1 MKKVIITGGAGF
13 IGTSLVKAL
22 LDNDV
27 EKILIIDDLSTG
39 SKSNL
44 DNLLSNKKI
53 EFIESRIEDINNID
67 ELFENY
73 DFCYHL
79 AAGVGVQYIMD
90 NLSESL
96 LTNILATHKV
106 LEACQVN
113 NLPVLLTST
122 SEVYGVAEDKVWTEE
137 TKSLI
142 GPTTKLRWSYAASKM
157 IDEFIALSLYEE
169 GKISPIIVRLFN
181 IIGPNQLSKY
191 GMVVP
196 RFIEAAVNDEDIL
209 IHGDGS
215 QSRSFTWVDDVVTY
229 LIKLAELKAY
239 GEIFNIGQTEEIT
252 IEELAKLII
261 EKSNSN
267 SKIIFKSHEEVFG
280 KSFED
285 PKRRT
290 PGIDKIVEFTG
301 IQPSKNIEFMI
312 ENIINHKQKS

>member
-22 LDNDV
+22 LDNDI

-142 GPTTKLRWSYAASKM
+142 GPTTKTT
-157 IDEFIALSLYEE
+157 LS
-169 GKISPIIVRLFN
+169 
-181 IIGPNQLSKY
+181 
-191 GMVVP
+191 
-196 RFIEAAVNDEDIL
+196 
-209 IHGDGS
+209 
-215 QSRSFTWVDDVVTY
+215 
-229 LIKLAELKAY
+229 
-239 GEIFNIGQTEEIT
+239 
-252 IEELAKLII
+252 
-261 EKSNSN
+261 
-267 SKIIFKSHEEVFG
+267 FKSLE
-280 KSFED
+280 
-285 PKRRT
+285 
-290 PGIDKIVEFTG
+290 
-301 IQPSKNIEFMI
+301 
-312 ENIINHKQKS
+312 